1 MSFII
6 QFFQTYLKP
15 LMLSVWGLVI
25 FYLVVKNSKL
35 LKQNESLNKDIIQ
48 QSKNIEVKKKIID
61 VIQKTKPSDISG
73 NVERLRNKNL

>member
-48 QSKNIEVKKKIID
+48 QSKNIEVKKEIID